1 MNKLQNKSGETVMNA
16 NQLAFMIPIDG
27 KMFQIAEKFSQQQQ
41 NKQKSREV
49 YLNTLAILAVD
60 FYCQCIG
67 IKTEAS
73 KSNGL
78 DNIMSS
84 LMNTAS
90 LFIKDKGL
98 LECRPVLPKE
108 EFCKIPSEVLS
119 ERIGYMVAEIDE
131 GNRQARILGFV
142 ESVENERLP
151 LTKLNSLSDFLIYLH
166 KLQAVE
172 PVAAISTNK
181 VDMVEATV
189 SQISEGIVKLSK
201 WFEGLL
207 DGGWEAEL
215 AVARDL
221 AVSKDIS
228 PTNETEKRESGAAKF
243 IHLQHPSEPVLL
255 ILRQTR
261 VSKDEVEI
269 VLRLYPASEAIFLLD
284 GIKMAL
290 LDEEDKSIPQLEKQS
305 KASNWLQLRFKG
317 NVGDKFSLK
326 ISLGEDSLIEH
337 FII

>member
-1 MNKLQNKSGETVMNA
+1 MNY
-16 NQLAFMIPIDG
+16 NQLALIIPIDG
-27 KMFQIAEKFSQQQQ
+27 KMFKIAENFSQQQQ
-41 NKQKSREV
+41 NQQKSRAI

-60 FYCQCIG
+60 FYCQCVG

-73 KSNGL
+73 KSQGL
-78 DNIMSS
+78 NNIMSS

-108 EFCKIPSEVLS
+108 EFCEIPSEVLS
-119 ERIGYMVAEIDE
+119 ERIGYMVVEIDE

-151 LTKLNSLSDFLIYLH
+151 LTKLNSLGDFLIYLH
-166 KLQAVE
+166 KFPALELVSE
-172 PVAAISTNK
+172 ISTNK
-181 VDMVEATV
+181 VDIVEVAV
-189 SQISEGIVKLSK
+189 NKISTKIVKLSK

-215 AVARDL
+215 AVA
-221 AVSKDIS
+221 KDVAIS
-228 PTNETEKRESGAAKF
+228 QDIFSANETEKRESGAAKF
-243 IHLQHPSEPVLL
+243 IYLQHSSERVLL
-255 ILRQTR
+255 ILRQTQ
-261 VSKDEVEI
+261 VSQDEVEI
-269 VLRLYPASEAIFLLD
+269 VLRLYPASESIFLLD
-284 GIKMAL
+284 GIKIAL
-290 LDEEDKSIPQLEKQS
+290 LDESDKSIPQLEKQS

-326 ISLGEDSLIEH
+326 ITLAEDNIIEH
-337 FII
+337 FMI

>member
-1 MNKLQNKSGETVMNA
+1 MNS
-16 NQLAFMIPIDG
+16 NQLAFTIPIDG

-41 NKQKSREV
+41 NQQKSRAV

-60 FYCQCIG
+60 FYCQCVG

-73 KSNGL
+73 KSHGL

-108 EFCKIPSEVLS
+108 EFCEIPSEVLS
-119 ERIGYMVAEIDE
+119 ERIGYMVVEIDE

-142 ESVENERLP
+142 ESVEKERLP
-151 LTKLNSLSDFLIYLH
+151 LTKLNSLGDFLIYLH
-166 KLQAVE
+166 KFPAVE
-172 PVAAISTNK
+172 LVSEISTNK
-181 VDMVEATV
+181 VDMVEVAV
-189 SQISEGIVKLSK
+189 NKISTGIVKLSK

-215 AVARDL
+215 AIAKDL
-221 AVSKDIS
+221 AISQDIFS
-228 PTNETEKRESGAAKF
+228 ANETEKRESSAAKF
-243 IHLQHPSEPVLL
+243 IYLQHSSERVLL
-255 ILRQTR
+255 ILRQTQ
-261 VSKDEVEI
+261 VSQDEVEI
-269 VLRLYPASEAIFLLD
+269 VLRLYPASESIFLLD
-284 GIKMAL
+284 GIKIAL
-290 LDEEDKSIPQLEKQS
+290 LDESNKSIPQLEKQS

-326 ISLGEDSLIEH
+326 ISLGEDNIIEY